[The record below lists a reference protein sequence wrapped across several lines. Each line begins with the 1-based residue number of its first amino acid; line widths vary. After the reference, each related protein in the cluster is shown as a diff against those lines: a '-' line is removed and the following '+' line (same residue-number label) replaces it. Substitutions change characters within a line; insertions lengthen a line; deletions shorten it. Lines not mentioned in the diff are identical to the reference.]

1 MFDNWMDVTSGV
13 AMAGAVAYTIYA
25 IDQRQRKLKDMM
37 NVLDGQDAA
46 LSRRLEELI
55 QEGLLPYVGAAKA

>member
-55 QEGLLPYVGAAKA
+55 QEGLLPYSGAAKA

>member
-1 MFDNWMDVTSGV
+1 MDVTSGL

-25 IDQRQRKLKDMM
+25 IDQRQRKLRAMI
-37 NVLDGQDAA
+37 NVLDGQDAQ

-55 QEGLLPYVGAAKA
+55 EQGMLPYRGGATA

>member
-1 MFDNWMDVTSGV
+1 MFDNWMDVTSGI

-25 IDQRQRKLKDMM
+25 IDQRQRKLKDLI

-55 QEGLLPYVGAAKA
+55 QEGMLPYRGAATA